1 MNFDVVIIGGGL
13 AGLTCGIRL
22 QQQGKRCVIVNNGQA
37 AMDFSSGAFGL
48 LGETGGTKIAK
59 FDEKQTAYLSE
70 NHPYRVL
77 GFAQSL
83 AMAQQFERDFAK
95 PLALSG
101 SSAHNHWRVTPL
113 GGLRPA
119 WLSPENSPMLGWTE
133 NFAYRKLAILGIEGY
148 HDYQAELFA
157 DNLKQQPTF
166 AQCEIITDYLH
177 LPELDELR
185 QSGREFRSVHISQRL
200 EQQIAFDALVREIR
214 QRAQGADAIFLP
226 ACFGIDHDELFQR
239 LQQASQATLF
249 ELPTLPPS
257 LLGIRQRKAL
267 RQLFERAGGV
277 MINGDKAERAEVD
290 ENGKILRI
298 FTRLHAEHGLSATHF
313 VLASGSFFS
322 GGLSSEFDRI
332 CDPLF
337 GADIQGLGEFN
348 PQDRLSWTAHRFS
361 ATQPY
366 QSAGVIINSHCQ
378 VRKNGEFL
386 PNLYAAGSVIGGYN
400 GIAENC
406 GSGVAVVTA
415 LTVAQQIGGQ

>member
-48 LGETGGTKIAK
+48 LGETSGGKIAK
-59 FDEKQTAYLSE
+59 FDEKQVACLSE

-77 GFAQSL
+77 GFAHSL
-83 AMAQQFERDFAK
+83 AMAKQFECDFAQA
-95 PLALSG
+95 LGLSG
-101 SSAHNHWRVTPL
+101 CCQHNHWRVTPL

-119 WLSPENSPMLGWTE
+119 WLSPANSPMLNWMG
-133 NFAYRKLAILGIEGY
+133 NFPYRKLAILGIEGY
-148 HDYQAELFA
+148 HDYQPELFA
-157 DNLKQQPTF
+157 ENLKQQPTF
-166 AQCEIITDYLH
+166 VHCEMISDYLH
-177 LPELDELR
+177 LPELDQLR
-185 QSGREFRSVHISQRL
+185 QHGREFRSVHISQRL
-200 EQQIAFDALVREIR
+200 EQEIQFNTLVREIR
-214 QRAQGADAIFLP
+214 QRAQEADAVFLP
-226 ACFGIDHDELFQR
+226 ACFGIDHGELFQR
-239 LQQASQATLF
+239 LQQACSATLF

-267 RQLFERAGGV
+267 RQLFEKAGGV

-290 ENGKILRI
+290 GNGKIMRI
-298 FTRLHAEHGLSATHF
+298 FTRLHAEHGLSAEHF

-322 GGLSSEFDRI
+322 GGLIAEFEHI

-337 GADIQGLGEFN
+337 GADIQGIGEFN
-348 PQDRLSWTAHRFS
+348 AEDRLSWTAHRFS
-361 ATQPY
+361 ETQPY
-366 QSAGVIINSHCQ
+366 QSAGVVINGRCQ
-378 VRKNGEFL
+378 VRKNGQFL

-400 GIAENC
+400 GITENC
-406 GSGVAVVTA
+406 GSGVAVITA